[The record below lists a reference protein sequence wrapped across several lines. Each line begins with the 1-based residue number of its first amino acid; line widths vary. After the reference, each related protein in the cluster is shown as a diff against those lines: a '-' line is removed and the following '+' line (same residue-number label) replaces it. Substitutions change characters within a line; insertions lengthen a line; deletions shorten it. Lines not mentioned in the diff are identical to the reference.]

1 MDYAILKTGGKQYQ
15 VGLGAVLDVE
25 KLDAD
30 AGDTVELSEVLMLS
44 LDGTLTIGT
53 PTIEGAKVIG
63 VVQTISPFFTPN
75 ARQAICSA
83 DVPLFVDIENLEL
96 QKLFIDFSNN
106 FNTGPVVIKSDLNT
120 FSTLLISLISI
131 LCLL

>member
-63 VVQTISPFFTPN
+63 VVEEQHRAKKITVFKFKAKHRLRKKTGH
-75 ARQAICSA
+75 RQYLTRLRVTDIVSA
-83 DVPLFVDIENLEL
+83 
-96 QKLFIDFSNN
+96 
-106 FNTGPVVIKSDLNT
+106 
-120 FSTLLISLISI
+120 
-131 LCLL
+131 